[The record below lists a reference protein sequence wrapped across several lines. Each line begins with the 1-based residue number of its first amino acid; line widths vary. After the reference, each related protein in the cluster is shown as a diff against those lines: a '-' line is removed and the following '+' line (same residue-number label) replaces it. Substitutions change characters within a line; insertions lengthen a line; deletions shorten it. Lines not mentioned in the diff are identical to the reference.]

1 MSLLSIHDDREY
13 FGEWWLPSSNKIVSG
28 QLRCSRERVDLNI
41 NEAFSP
47 PKGLISIS
55 DATKTYPAV
64 HGVSSKGE
72 ALTLLNAQS
81 LGVGLNISSGGVRQP
96 ERIISSW
103 VIVGAHVV
111 PDTLISSVRFFIP
124 GLEVWLSRP
133 AIAQSIETPSA
144 STAFTNTFVV
154 RPPETEVTPVS
165 HIDASLEWGSGV
177 TVSANP
183 FTSID
188 VKVRGWVAIRPQS
201 PRTLEW
207 FLDQQDKLAT
217 LLAFMAGLPMPI
229 EAIQASVEQPASS
242 FAVLVTMRQ
251 AAPCEFKNLHEFFI
265 PRGVLGTSFPSIVDL
280 WFREVESV
288 LTPSKLALGV
298 ISAKNLWLHVEFL
311 SLIQALEGFHRGR
324 FSGSYMGESE
334 YESVRATI
342 ASAIPPSVAAD
353 HREALRSR
361 IRYGNQI
368 SLSKRLNELINCI
381 GVPLANLIIASDS
394 KVPRSWIDTRN
405 YLSHW
410 DEELRS
416 NALDGQEMYNAN
428 VRMEHLLRVLYLL
441 LAGVTSET
449 ILQCFQNTSRTSQQ
463 LVQLNIIARRAVDP
477 SAPSG
482 VLMTIGDPD
491 SAQGSSAEDHS
502 SQTESGGIDEQAG

>member
-1 MSLLSIHDDREY
+1 MSLLSIHEDREY
-13 FGEWWLPSSNKIVSG
+13 FGEWWLPGSNKTVSG
-28 QLRCSRERVDLNI
+28 QLRCSHERVDLNL
-41 NEAFSP
+41 NEAFTPLRGSVSVSD
-47 PKGLISIS
+47 SIQ
-55 DATKTYPAV
+55 TYPAL

-81 LGVGLNISSGGVRQP
+81 LGVSLNFSSGGMRQP

-103 VIVGAHVV
+103 VVVGAHVA
-111 PDTLISSVRFFIP
+111 PDTRFSSVRFFIP

-133 AIAQSIETPSA
+133 AIAQSIETQSEGA
-144 STAFTNTFVV
+144 TFTSTFVV

-188 VKVRGWVAIRPQS
+188 VKVRGWVVIRAQS
-201 PRTLEW
+201 PRTLQW

-217 LLAFMAGLPMPI
+217 LLAFMAGIPMPI
-229 EAIQASVEQPASS
+229 DAIQASVEQSAPS

-251 AAPCEFKNLHEFFI
+251 AAPCELKNHHELFI
-265 PRGVLGTSFPSIVDL
+265 PRDVLGTAFPSIVDL

-298 ISAKNLWLHVEFL
+298 ISTKSLWLHVEFL

-342 ASAIPPSVAAD
+342 ESAIPSPVAAD

-368 SLSKRLNELINCI
+368 SLSKRLNELKNCI
-381 GVPLANLIIASDS
+381 EVPLANLIIASDG

-482 VLMTIGDPD
+482 VLMTIGDVD
-491 SAQGSSAEDHS
+491 SARDSSPEDHS
-502 SQTESGGIDEQAG
+502 SQTESGGIDEQAD

>member
-1 MSLLSIHDDREY
+1 MSLLSLNDDHEY
-13 FGEWWLPSSNKIVSG
+13 FGEWSLPGSDKIVSG
-28 QLRCSRERVDLNI
+28 QLRCSRDRAELSVND
-41 NEAFSP
+41 AFTP
-47 PKGLISIS
+47 PKGVISIS
-55 DATKTYPAV
+55 DAAQIYPAV

-72 ALTLLNAQS
+72 ALTLLKAQS
-81 LGVGLNISSGGVRQP
+81 IGVGFNFSSGGMRQP
-96 ERIISSW
+96 ERIVSSW
-103 VIVGAHVV
+103 VVVGAHVA
-111 PDTLISSVRFFIP
+111 PDTLYNSVRFFIP

-133 AIAQSIETPSA
+133 AITQSIETPSGGA
-144 STAFTNTFVV
+144 AFTNTFVV
-154 RPPETEVTPVS
+154 QPPDIEATPVPR
-165 HIDASLEWGSGV
+165 IDASLTWGSGV

-188 VKVRGWVAIRPQS
+188 VKVRGWVVIRPES

-207 FLDQQDKLAT
+207 FLEQQDKLAT
-217 LLAFMAGLPMPI
+217 LLAFMAGVPMPI
-229 EAIQASVEQPASS
+229 DAIEASVEQSATSV
-242 FAVLVTMRQ
+242 AVLVSMRQ
-251 AAPCEFKNLHEFFI
+251 GTPCEFKNLHDFFI
-265 PRGVLGTSFPSIVDL
+265 PRGALGSAFPSIVDL

-298 ISAKNLWLHVEFL
+298 ISTKNLWLHVEFL

-324 FSGSYMGESE
+324 FPGSYMGESE

-342 ASAIPPSVAAD
+342 ASAIPPSVSAD
-353 HREALRSR
+353 HRDALRSR

-368 SLSKRLNELINCI
+368 SLSKRLNELRDCI
-381 GVPLANLIIASDS
+381 GVPLARLIIASDG

-410 DEELRS
+410 DEELRPNS
-416 NALDGQEMYNAN
+416 LDGQEMYNAN

-441 LAGVTSET
+441 MAGVSSEA
-449 ILQCFQNTSRTSQQ
+449 IFQCYQNASRTSQH

-482 VLMTIGDPD
+482 VLMTIGKPD
-491 SAQGSSAEDHS
+491 SASDTSSD
-502 SQTESGGIDEQAG
+502 DPNPR